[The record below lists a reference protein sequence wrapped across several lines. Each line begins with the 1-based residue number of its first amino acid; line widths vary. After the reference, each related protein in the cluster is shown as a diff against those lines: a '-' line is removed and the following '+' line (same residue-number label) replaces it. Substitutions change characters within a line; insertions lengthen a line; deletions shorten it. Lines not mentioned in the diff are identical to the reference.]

1 MAWKLGGN
9 RTPFASIMANS
20 LTGGWHS
27 TGGSGYYNRFTGETM
42 SGGDFLNNTPYLTSP
57 EYVDYSPGAVANTV
71 MGSREMELL
80 PGTDPLGNRMAIFT
94 YPNGKVS
101 GGPVPFWDITG
112 SYYNELYYFSG
123 LVAFDTYAAKESM
136 SYWDMIRTTDFPK
149 PIMGMPPPIAPGG
162 GQIKAFRTILKS
174 WSKVNWRSVSSAAKY
189 HYSKHVLNQGMRNNL
204 MQYTDDALNFFN
216 TNKNLGKEIMLR
228 DGSMGMKIRLGPN
241 QPGGIFTTDGRI
253 VSFWYY

>member
-1 MAWKLGGN
+1 MAWKLGGDGRLRPDPYTWN
-9 RTPFASIMANS
+9 NIGRYHHTPGPTGITTNS
-20 LTGGWHS
+20 AGNTVNTYQDPITGGE
-27 TGGSGYYNRFTGETM
+27 YYWDSQEWEVDQSVRIVYEIEASSETEYSYVEHIQKDFGVIGTM
-42 SGGDFLNNTPYLTSP
+42 IFLNPFSNVLGP
-57 EYVDYSPGAVANTV
+57 ESSED
-71 MGSREMELL
+71 
-80 PGTDPLGNRMAIFT
+80 
-94 YPNGKVS
+94 
-101 GGPVPFWDITG
+101 
-112 SYYNELYYFSG
+112 
-123 LVAFDTYAAKESM
+123 M
-136 SYWDMIRTTDFPK
+136 SYWEMIRTMDFPK

-174 WSKVNWRSVSSAAKY
+174 WNKVNWRSVSLAAKH